1 MELRRIDM
9 QDKLKTIE
17 TKRAR
22 RAKHYAPKLDIRA
35 LESELRKENN
45 HAVRNNSSYR
55 LDFGR
60 MVTNEGGAK

>member
-1 MELRRIDM
+1 M

-35 LESELRKENN
+35 LEAELRKENN
-45 HAVRNNSSYR
+45 HASGNT
-55 LDFGR
+55 FHGR
-60 MVTNEGGAK
+60 MDYGRMATTERNS